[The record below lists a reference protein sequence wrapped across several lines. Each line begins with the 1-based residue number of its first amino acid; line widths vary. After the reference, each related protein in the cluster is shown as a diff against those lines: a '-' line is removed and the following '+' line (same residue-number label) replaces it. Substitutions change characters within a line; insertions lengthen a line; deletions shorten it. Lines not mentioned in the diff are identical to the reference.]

1 MLAVSLAGFPSF
13 GTDSADAPNL
23 TRLNS
28 TAQLGSSKAEGSED
42 LLYYSSTLMPLQSF
56 ARCIPCRQAY
66 TLEVLRARLPL
77 LSLHPND
84 SPVCKL
90 ELSE

>member
-28 TAQLGSSKAEGSED
+28 TAQHS
-42 LLYYSSTLMPLQSF
+42 
-56 ARCIPCRQAY
+56 
-66 TLEVLRARLPL
+66 LEAVKLRAARICSNIPT
-77 LSLHPND
+77 LSCPSIISLDAFHAARHIRSKYFGHNYRSFLFIPMILQYA
-84 SPVCKL
+84 S
-90 ELSE
+90 